1 MLAVYSEDPPLARR
15 AVRHLEDHGR
25 PEVFEE
31 WTRLL
36 GNFSRADHVVV
47 AAPEPGPGLL
57 ARMEA
62 LKQRDPTVPFL
73 LITRRDPEVLRHLK
87 NIVIEEVLWTDELDD
102 GLTLALRRADGDR
115 RLRRIDARLR
125 EASYLSPTLVAAL
138 GRAALRRPPLT
149 SVRDLAAEIDRDRRT
164 LWHHWKESFDPRGND
179 LTPKGFLDWVLVL
192 RARAAR
198 TEGRSWSDVARE
210 LGVHT
215 RTLRRVAGRRLGAG
229 LEELADRDLDGLLEV
244 FEREV
249 MVPLLGDPAAE
260 GSRRVG

>member
-15 AVRHLEDHGR
+15 TVRHLEDHGR
-25 PEVFEE
+25 PELFEE

-36 GNFSRADHVVV
+36 GNVSRADHVVV
-47 AAPEPGPGLL
+47 AAPEPGPDLL
-57 ARMEA
+57 ARMGA
-62 LKQRDPTVPFL
+62 LKERGAAVPFL
-73 LITRRDPEVLRHLK
+73 LITRRDPEALRHLK
-87 NIVIEEVLWTDELDD
+87 NVVIEEVLWTDELGDE
-102 GLTLALRRADGDR
+102 LALALRRADGDR
-115 RLRRIDARLR
+115 RLRRIDDRLR
-125 EASYLSPTLVAAL
+125 EASRLPPTLVAAL

-164 LWHHWKESFDPRGND
+164 LWHHWRESFDAGPSD

-192 RARAAR
+192 RARAAK
-198 TEGRSWSDVARE
+198 TGERSWSDVAAE

-229 LEELADRDLDGLLEV
+229 LEGLADRDLEDLLEV

-249 MVPLLGDPAAE
+249 MVPLIAEPPAE
-260 GSRRVG
+260 GPRRAG

>member
-15 AVRHLEDHGR
+15 VARRLEDHGR
-25 PEVFEE
+25 PELFEE

-36 GNFSRADHVVV
+36 ANVSRADHVVV
-47 AAPEPGPGLL
+47 AAPEAGADLL

-62 LKQRDPTVPFL
+62 LKQREPAVPFVL
-73 LITRRDPEVLRHLK
+73 VTRRDPESLRHLK
-87 NIVIEEVLWTDELDD
+87 NVVIEEVLWTDELDD
-102 GLTLALRRADGDR
+102 ELALALRRADGDR

-125 EASYLSPTLVAAL
+125 DATHLSPTLVAAL

-149 SVRDLAAEIDRDRRT
+149 SVRDLAAEVDRDRRT
-164 LWHHWKESFDPRGND
+164 LWHHWKESFRAESSD
-179 LTPKGFLDWVLVL
+179 LTPKGFLDWILVL

-198 TEGRSWSDVARE
+198 TDDRSWGAVAGE

-229 LEELADRDLDGLLEV
+229 LEGLADRDLEDLLEL
-244 FEREV
+244 FETEV
-249 MVPLLGDPAAE
+249 MAPLLGGPAAE
-260 GSRRVG
+260 GPRRAG